1 MDWSPQFHEAKHS
14 SCIPMS
20 WINWSERKML
30 LEFHYVFNSHWQ
42 KGSMLWADS
51 SSTLWDGRHTA
62 LNSFVMSVSK
72 TKQLLDTLKQQCWNL
87 SSILNSPPCLS
98 HPVFL
103 DFSLAA
109 LLPKKREI
117 FLDKWNWFYSAFL
130 SPKDA
135 SVKVILE
142 FFILLLIP
150 TSKSECSVWH
160 HHRFRGNQMIS
171 YEHCHDYAAPV
182 NVMF

>member
-1 MDWSPQFHEAKHS
+1 MRQS
-14 SCIPMS
+14 I
-20 WINWSERKML
+20 L
-30 LEFHYVFNSHWQ
+30 LAF
-42 KGSMLWADS
+42 LWAG
-51 SSTLWDGRHTA
+51 STGQKERCFWSFTMFSIVIDRREVCCELIAVARCGMA
-62 LNSFVMSVSK
+62 GIQLSIPFVMSVIK

-87 SSILNSPPCLS
+87 SSILNPPPCLS

-142 FFILLLIP
+142 FFILLLVP

-160 HHRFRGNQMIS
+160 HHHFRGNQMIS